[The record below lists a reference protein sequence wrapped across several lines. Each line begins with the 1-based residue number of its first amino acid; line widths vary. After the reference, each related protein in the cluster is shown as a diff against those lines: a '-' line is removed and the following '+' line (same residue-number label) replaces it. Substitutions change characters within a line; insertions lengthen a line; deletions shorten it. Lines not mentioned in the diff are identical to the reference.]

1 MIQNQKTQ
9 EEPNPEKRQIAVE
22 GVEEESSSD
31 RKRDVKESLKTAEQM
46 MKQILQGGDLTMSA
60 LLSQLKEVNS
70 QLAE

>member
-9 EEPNPEKRQIAVE
+9 VEPNPEKRQITVE